1 MWQGC
6 LKACTKCQLGA
17 DEPGQ
22 PKGLELYMNGSYRS
36 LEGLTTP
43 WAAASWGKQRPLN
56 RAYHARPNLIPPR

>member
-17 DEPGQ
+17 DEPSQ

-36 LEGLTTP
+36 LDGLTTRQSQP
-43 WAAASWGKQRPLN
+43 GRLRHGGNKGL
-56 RAYHARPNLIPPR
+56 

>member
-6 LKACTKCQLGA
+6 LKACTKRQLGA

-36 LEGLTTP
+36 LDGLTTRQSQP
-43 WAAASWGKQRPLN
+43 GRLRHGGNKGL
-56 RAYHARPNLIPPR
+56 